1 MLAGPL
7 RRTSK
12 EALEHL
18 RAALALG
25 HADRTGVLSAM
36 ADTQTVLGDY
46 GSALVSLE
54 TAAAAADP
62 TELGEVEHR
71 LGRLR
76 HRRGE
81 YELADAHLQAA
92 LSAVPV
98 TDLATRATVTTD
110 LSLCVYS
117 RGDPTNARR
126 LAGEALH
133 LAEQAD
139 HLRSRCQAHNLL
151 GLLATTQGETDE
163 ALGELQHSRDLA
175 ERIDDPGLRVATMNN
190 LALAYRARGD
200 QDQARELAES
210 ALVLCTAIGD
220 RHREAALHNN
230 LADLLHASGRHDEAM
245 SHLRTA
251 VEIFAEVGAGDE
263 PQPEIWKLV
272 RW

>member
-54 TAAAAADP
+54 TAAAAANP
-62 TELGEVEHR
+62 TELGEVGHR

-98 TDLATRATVTTD
+98 TDLATRATVTAD
-110 LSLCVYS
+110 LSLCAYS

-210 ALVLCTAIGD
+210 ALVLCTVIGD